1 MAETAIYIILTFCG
15 FLIGV
20 VSTLLMVV
28 FRMNTRISKVEAN
41 QNNFRDNQD
50 KWVSNISKWVSKISC
65 SVDEVIK
72 QNTTLIA
79 ELQACRKR

>member
-28 FRMNTRISKVEAN
+28 FRMNTKITKVEAN
-41 QNNFRDNQD
+41 QENLMT
-50 KWVSNISKWVSKISC
+50 WVPKISE
-65 SVDEVIK
+65 SVDRVIT
-72 QNTTLIA
+72 QSTTLIA
-79 ELQACRKR
+79 ELQACHKR